1 MNGQRQ
7 KKKAELDAKKEEIR
21 QEDIAKGVFIPL
33 SLLPPAEP
41 KKGVASA

>member
-7 KKKAELDAKKEEIR
+7 KRKTQLDAKKKRVR

>member
-7 KKKAELDAKKEEIR
+7 KESRTGCKKEEIR